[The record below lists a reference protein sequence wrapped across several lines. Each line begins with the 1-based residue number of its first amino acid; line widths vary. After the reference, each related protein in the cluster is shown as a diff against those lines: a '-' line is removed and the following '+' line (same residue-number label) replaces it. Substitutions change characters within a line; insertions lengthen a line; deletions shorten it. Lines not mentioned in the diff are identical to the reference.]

1 MFAKL
6 SSIIPTQTMIC
17 RALTIAALLALTAWA
32 ANAAT
37 YTVTKTADTNDGTC
51 DADCSLREAIVAAN
65 NNPGA
70 DLIAFNIGSG
80 LKTIQP
86 LSQLPTVSDAVTIDG
101 TTQPGFA
108 GAPLIELD
116 GSLTTNAYGFF
127 IASDTGSA
135 IRGLIINRF
144 QSPAINLAGNG
155 GHLVAGNYI
164 GTNAAG
170 NATFTPNNP
179 TGISVNSPNNVI
191 GGTTA
196 ADRNIIS
203 GNKTPSFSIGVDL
216 FQSDGNK
223 VIGNYIGTDVTGTVT
238 IDQTTGMRIFG
249 NGNIVGGATIAERNV
264 ISGNGVGID
273 VSGANN
279 NKIQGNFLGPSAD
292 GKKEL
297 AGLFGVFVEGGST
310 NNLI

>member
-32 ANAAT
+32 ASAAT
-37 YTVTKTADTNDGTC
+37 YTVTKTADTNDGVC

-65 NNPGA
+65 NNPGP

-86 LSQLPTVSDAVTIDG
+86 LSQLPTVMDAVIIDG

-116 GSLTTNAYGFF
+116 GSLTTNAYGLF

-179 TGISVNSPNNVI
+179 TGVLANSPNNVI

-203 GNKTPSFSIGVDL
+203 GN
-216 FQSDGNK
+216 
-223 VIGNYIGTDVTGTVT
+223 
-238 IDQTTGMRIFG
+238 
-249 NGNIVGGATIAERNV
+249 NV
-264 ISGNGVGID
+264 AVCRRG
-273 VSGANN
+273 
-279 NKIQGNFLGPSAD
+279 SAD
-292 GKKEL
+292 HIVRRICQNTGRVV
-297 AGLFGVFVEGGST
+297 GREG
-310 NNLI
+310 